1 MEILTKY
8 WYLTRVRLVKKKK
21 KKHFIGYLYDDE
33 LKPLHI
39 MLPRTSAYVTNYDGQ
54 AKWVYILI

>member
-21 KKHFIGYLYDDE
+21 KKQFIGYLYDDE

-39 MLPRTSAYVTNYDGQ
+39 MLSRTSAYLTNYDGQ